1 MNKSIHLNK
10 FKTLAKDLIKE
21 NIIVEFQTDWSK
33 TTSDGDYALSDRPY
47 IGSGNYNGVE
57 GWYFKRNCNDNFTNS
72 EKKKIKQVLSKRG
85 FKCKG
90 IYDYEVEWD
99 GDRDHRPHIS
109 FVLNN

>member
-1 MNKSIHLNK
+1 MNKGIHLNK

-33 TTSDGDYALSDRPY
+33 TTLDGSYALSDRPY

-57 GWYFKRNCNDNFTNS
+57 GWYFKRNSDDNFTNS
-72 EKKKIKQVLSKRG
+72 EKKTIKQILLKRG

-90 IYDYEVEWD
+90 IHDYEVEWD
-99 GDRDHRPHIS
+99 GDRSYRPSIS
-109 FVLNN
+109 FILNN